1 MPVLVISEFSNL
13 GFHLKIFKKEEQMK
27 PKVSR
32 RKKIKKWNSIKGKT
46 EREKYQQPEKLLLL
60 KFNKID
66 RLANWLKEKK
76 RKMKFTTID

>member
-60 KFNKID
+60 KSIKLID
-66 RLANWLKEKK
+66 WQ
-76 RKMKFTTID
+76 TD